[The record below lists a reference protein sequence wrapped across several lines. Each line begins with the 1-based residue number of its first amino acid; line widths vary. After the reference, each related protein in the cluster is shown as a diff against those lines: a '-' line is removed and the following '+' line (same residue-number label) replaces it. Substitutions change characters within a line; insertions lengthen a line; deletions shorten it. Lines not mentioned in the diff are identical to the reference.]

1 MFNRRS
7 GTVAALAA
15 VVVLPAIAASAQE
28 PQPQPQS
35 QSQPPARIGNR
46 WDGLSH
52 QPTQRD
58 VGAAEQELG
67 IAPRDQRERAI
78 NNDLD
83 QIMQQLLSKEPNAPA
98 AASGSR

>member
-15 VVVLPAIAASAQE
+15 VVVLPAIVATAQE
-28 PQPQPQS
+28 PQPQT
-35 QSQPPARIGNR
+35 QPPARIGNR